1 MSEFIPATAKLG
13 ILGGG
18 QLGKMLL
25 QKAADYN
32 LECHILDPSAD
43 APAKAYA
50 HYFVQGSFNDY
61 DTVYSFGK
69 NLDVITIEIEHVNV
83 DALIK
88 LESEGVKVY
97 PQPHII
103 KTVQDKGLQKQF
115 YQENKIPTSSFKLI
129 TDKTE
134 ITSSDFPIIQK
145 LRTLGYD
152 GRGVQKLSSV
162 HDMELAFDEPSVLEE
177 LIQID
182 KELSVIVARNI
193 NGDVQHYD
201 PVELVFHDGVNMLDY
216 LVSPA
221 NISDQITTQAVS
233 LARQIIKSLEMV
245 GILAVELFL
254 TKSGELLVNEIAPR
268 PHNSGHQSIEAN
280 YTSQY
285 EQHLRCIFGIKL
297 GSTNMYCPSV
307 MLNLLGEEGYEGV
320 ADYIGLN
327 EAMQYSGVH
336 IHLYGKKMTKSF
348 RKMGHVTITN
358 NDAEEAMQVA
368 NEIKNKIK
376 IISK

>member
-1 MSEFIPATAKLG
+1 MSEFIPAAAKLG

-25 QKAADYN
+25 QKAADFN
-32 LECHILDPSAD
+32 LECHVLDPSAD
-43 APAKAYA
+43 APAKHYA
-50 HYFVQGSFNDY
+50 HHFVQGNFNDF
-61 DTVYSFGK
+61 DTVYTFGK

-115 YQENKIPTSSFKLI
+115 YRDNEIPTSTFKLI
-129 TDKTE
+129 NNKTE
-134 ITSSDFPIIQK
+134 IANSDFPIIQK

-152 GRGVQKLSSV
+152 GRGVQKLSSAN
-162 HDMELAFDEPSVLEE
+162 DTDLAFDEPSVLEE
-177 LIQID
+177 LIDID
-182 KELSVIVARNI
+182 KELSVVVARNI

-201 PVELVFHDGVNMLDY
+201 PVELVFHDGANMLDY
-216 LVSPA
+216 LISPA
-221 NISDQITTQAVS
+221 NISDEIAAQAVS
-233 LARQIIKSLEMV
+233 LSRQVIKSFEMV

-307 MLNLLGEEGYEGV
+307 MLNLLGEDGYEG
-320 ADYIGLN
+320 
-327 EAMQYSGVH
+327 Q
-336 IHLYGKKMTKSF
+336 
-348 RKMGHVTITN
+348 
-358 NDAEEAMQVA
+358 AEYV
-368 NEIKNKIK
+368 
-376 IISK
+376 